1 MQQLISFLGTINS
14 QHTAMS
20 PLPFQL
26 LELNVISAQDLAPV
40 SKNIRTYAITWINS
54 DRKLRT
60 RIDQQGQI
68 NPTWNDKFVFR
79 VDEKFLDSE
88 TSSVMIEIYAL
99 GWLRDIP
106 VGSVRVLI
114 SNLIPQNVR
123 TQMSSRRRFVAL
135 QIRRPSGRPQGILNM
150 GVTLLDNNMKSMP
163 LYTELSASAVG
174 FQDLMDV
181 KLYKQHKNDKNNNN
195 NSDQKEEKIKLR
207 RSQSDSTDVKEKGDK
222 EKGNNREGSICN
234 GSVLNGSLLNGS
246 EIWVPKNGSVC
257 NSDVGP
263 SPSVVAAAVARG
275 LYPTPLVKPHN
286 PGSSILGDWTAEDT
300 SVEGLKSKI
309 ERWRMELPGKCDN
322 TPNSYQ
328 KIRKQ
333 KERKQQC
340 RRHSINASSG
350 LFSCFGT
357 AYGCEFTIVC
367 GANNGGRKSSRV
379 RSRSTSKHIENSDLD
394 SQLVP

>member
-1 MQQLISFLGTINS
+1 
-14 QHTAMS
+14 MS
-20 PLPFQL
+20 PLPYQL
-26 LELNVISAQDLAPV
+26 LELNVISAQDLSTV
-40 SKNIRTYAITWINS
+40 SRNLRTYAITWINPE
-54 DRKLRT
+54 RKLRT

-79 VDEKFLDSE
+79 VDEKFLNSE
-88 TSSVMIEIYAL
+88 TSSVMIELYAV

-123 TQMSSRRRFVAL
+123 KQKNSSRRFVAL

-181 KLYKQHKNDKNNNN
+181 KLYKQHKTNNNKNNN
-195 NSDQKEEKIKLR
+195 NSDQKEEKVKLR
-207 RSQSDSTDVKEKGDK
+207 RSQSDITEIVKEK
-222 EKGNNREGSICN
+222 ENREGSVCN
-234 GSVLNGSLLNGS
+234 NVSIINCSFLNGSNLNGS
-246 EIWVPKNGSVC
+246 EIGVPKNGSMC

-275 LYPTPLVKPHN
+275 LYPTPLANPHN
-286 PGSSILGDWTAEDT
+286 PGSSILGDWTVEDA

-309 ERWRMELPGKCDN
+309 DRWRMELPGKCDN
-322 TPNSYQ
+322 TNNSYQ
-328 KIRKQ
+328 KIQKQ
-333 KERKQQC
+333 KERKQYR
-340 RRHSINASSG
+340 RRHSVDDGSG

-357 AYGCEFTIVC
+357 AFGCEFTIVC
-367 GANNGGRKSSRV
+367 GANNGGRKGRLRP
-379 RSRSTSKHIENSDLD
+379 RSNSKQYLGSSDLD

>member
-1 MQQLISFLGTINS
+1 
-14 QHTAMS
+14 MS

-40 SKNIRTYAITWINS
+40 SKTLRTYAVTWINPE
-54 DRKLRT
+54 RKLRT
-60 RIDQQGQI
+60 RIDQQGQV

-88 TSSVMIEIYAL
+88 TSSVMIEVYAL

-114 SNLIPQNVR
+114 SNLIPPNVR
-123 TQMSSRRRFVAL
+123 KQNNSQRRFVAL

-150 GVTLLDNNMKSMP
+150 GVMLLDNNMKSMP

-181 KLYKQHKNDKNNNN
+181 KMYKQQKNEKNGND
-195 NSDQKEEKIKLR
+195 NSDQKGEKIKMR
-207 RSQSDSTDVKEKGDK
+207 RSQSDCTEVKG
-222 EKGNNREGSICN
+222 KGNKWKGRREISACN
-234 GSVLNGSLLNGS
+234 GSVVNGSIENGSSLNGPNMNGS
-246 EIWVPKNGSVC
+246 EIGVPKNGSMC

-275 LYPTPLVKPHN
+275 LYPTPLAKPHD
-286 PGSSILGDWTAEDT
+286 PGSSIVGDWTADDA

-309 ERWRMELPGKCDN
+309 DRWKMELPGKCEK

-328 KIRKQ
+328 KIPKE
-333 KERKQQC
+333 KERKQHWR
-340 RRHSINASSG
+340 RRHSVDEGSG
-350 LFSCFGT
+350 MFSCFGT

-367 GANNGGRKSSRV
+367 GANNGGR
-379 RSRSTSKHIENSDLD
+379 RSRSRSRSSSKHLANSDLD
-394 SQLVP
+394 SQLVS